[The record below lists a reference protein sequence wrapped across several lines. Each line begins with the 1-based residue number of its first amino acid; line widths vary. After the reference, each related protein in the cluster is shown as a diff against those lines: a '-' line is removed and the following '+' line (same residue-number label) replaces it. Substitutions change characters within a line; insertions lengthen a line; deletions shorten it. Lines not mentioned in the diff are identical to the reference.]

1 MSYTSNP
8 INSQSLNG
16 IISLS
21 DGVLNI
27 EDGVISNIQLLK
39 VVGNT
44 ELDGN
49 LVVDGKISCAYT
61 ALLGSDVVN
70 KAFVDDAFNT
80 NSRFLKVDGTNQMNA
95 DLNMNTN
102 KLNNVSY
109 VSNPTQLNFQIG
121 TQLPLIIQSN
131 QSSIAVPLIFN
142 LASGG
147 VGINLNGSN
156 ITYCGSIHGYN
167 NTNLILSYYNGVV
180 VSPKISLTSGKT
192 LITDGLKISNI
203 GIDMSG
209 NSINLLG
216 NGVADGDGINKK
228 QMDDADNLR
237 LKLDCL
243 SAMTGDL
250 NMNNHS
256 IFNVSALNSPSG
268 YNLNLQ
274 LANANVL
281 QLSTTS
287 STFSKFITFNF
298 TTGTGI
304 NMNSN
309 SITNLSNGVADGD
322 GINKKQMNDA
332 DNLRLKLDGTTPM
345 TAVLNMNSFGINN
358 VPILQAGAS
367 ISLKILTAT
376 IMQIQA
382 LKVLM
387 SMPIDMGG
395 KLINVMANG
404 VLSTDAAT
412 KGQMDT
418 ADLLKMDKANGVG
431 TGQMTLTHTA
441 SSLKLVSTLS
451 QGNLILQNPIGSL
464 IDFWNGSEAPI
475 ASITS
480 NNAGSYL
487 NFSVG
492 ATIGTGLR
500 ITNTSINCNLPT
512 NITGNLNIS
521 SGELNM
527 NNNTITNTSNIHSFG
542 TNPIYLTNNNVAKVK
557 IDASGITMQ
566 NSGNINLLGNNI
578 LNVNYID
585 SNGTTPLYFAN
596 SGVSICQVDSS
607 GFVMSSQKNI
617 NMNGSNINYL
627 ANSIASSDAVNR
639 YEISNSLIPLANW
652 RSGETIQTVL
662 KGSELGQLKNNSS
675 IGAGYIGG
683 MTYPLS
689 IFYSFSFTPKSPT
702 SMIYATF
709 DGSYNATGTNTNDM
723 FKSFIGTTI
732 AGTSTSRMLHDCLT
746 GGFGLRGVS
755 CFPIHACWNNTTTT
769 AYTIGCYFDLQG
781 SDDYLTFNTQFSVKI
796 EEIKI

>member
-1 MSYTSNP
+1 MLKAVSGASLTLQIGNSNVLQLTP
-8 INSQSLNG
+8 SQALFSLPLYLSLSLGAQGIDLNG
-16 IISLS
+16 TKILNCYSL
-21 DGVLNI
+21 
-27 EDGVISNIQLLK
+27 
-39 VVGNT
+39 T
-44 ELDGN
+44 
-49 LVVDGKISCAYT
+49 
-61 ALLGSDVVN
+61 
-70 KAFVDDAFNT
+70 
-80 NSRFLKVDGTNQMNA
+80 
-95 DLNMNTN
+95 
-102 KLNNVSY
+102 SY
-109 VSNPTQLNFQIG
+109 P
-121 TQLPLIIQSN
+121 
-131 QSSIAVPLIFN
+131 
-142 LASGG
+142 
-147 VGINLNGSN
+147 
-156 ITYCGSIHGYN
+156 
-167 NTNLILSYYNGVV
+167 NTNLIFNYLSGVNV
-180 VSPKISLTSGKT
+180 LPKITLTAT
-192 LITDGLKISNI
+192 TTQITDGLLINSG
-203 GIDMSG
+203 GIDM
-209 NSINLLG
+209 NNNDIIN
-216 NGVADGDGINKK
+216 IK
-228 QMDDADNLR
+228 M
-237 LKLDCL
+237 LK
-243 SAMTGDL
+243 SVVGSDL
-250 NMNNHS
+250 ILQRGTTTILQLTSSES
-256 IFNVSALNSPSG
+256 IFSLPV
-268 YNLNLQ
+268 
-274 LANANVL
+274 VI
-281 QLSTTS
+281 S
-287 STFSKFITFNF
+287 SSLGL
-298 TTGTGI
+298 GTVGI
-304 NMNSN
+304 NMNSTKIIN
-309 SITNLSNGVADGD
+309 VYSLTSYANNNLIFNYLSGVNVLPKITLTSTTTQITDGLIINSGGINMNTYSITNCPILHA
-322 GINKKQMNDA
+322 
-332 DNLRLKLDGTTPM
+332 GTT
-345 TAVLNMNSFGINN
+345 
-358 VPILQAGAS
+358 
-367 ISLKILTAT
+367 ISLRIATTT

-464 IDFWNGSEAPI
+464 IDFWNGSGTPI